1 MLTNQKLEQ
10 GLGIN
15 FIEGISM
22 TIISDLKKKCQDRF
36 GENLLSLVL
45 FGSIV
50 RGGATEGSDIDGLVI
65 VKGLEKDWRARDKIT
80 LELEELGFRYEKTI
94 HLTLVGEK
102 DMDLSI
108 NFGSPL
114 MFEIYD
120 ANEVIFDKNNFFEK
134 SMAKFEKN
142 MKKWKAKKTAYGEW
156 DVPGLAVISSGT

>member
-1 MLTNQKLEQ
+1 
-10 GLGIN
+10 
-15 FIEGISM
+15 
-22 TIISDLKKKCQDRF
+22 
-36 GENLLSLVL
+36 
-45 FGSIV
+45 
-50 RGGATEGSDIDGLVI
+50 
-65 VKGLEKDWRARDKIT
+65 
-80 LELEELGFRYEKTI
+80 
-94 HLTLVGEK
+94 
-102 DMDLSI
+102 MDLSI